1 MGYKLDNNIRTL
13 LCTDALKRAIKKR
26 KYTNKKLIHH
36 LDRGLQYCPLLTLS
50 SLKKELIAL

>member
-50 SLKKELIAL
+50 SLKKMV